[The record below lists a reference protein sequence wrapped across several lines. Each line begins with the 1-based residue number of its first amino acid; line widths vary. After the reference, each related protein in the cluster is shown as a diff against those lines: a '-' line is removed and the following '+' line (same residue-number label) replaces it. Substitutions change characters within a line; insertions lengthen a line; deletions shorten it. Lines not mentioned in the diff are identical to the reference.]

1 MPLRPAPLVLLA
13 LLIFATPS
21 SLLAKTIDVPVHWS
35 IQKGE
40 LSIARL
46 RLYVGPK
53 LRKEV
58 CAKNGATLRAGHTI
72 RVTIYGAGNDKIT
85 TFTYTKRDCQ

>member
-1 MPLRPAPLVLLA
+1 MVNRVPGLTLVACLLLA
-13 LLIFATPS
+13 FAAPAT
-21 SLLAKTIDVPVHWS
+21 AKTIDIPVRWS

-46 RLYVGPK
+46 RLYAGPK
-53 LRKEV
+53 LRKEI
-58 CAKNGATLRAGHTI
+58 CAKNRAFLHAGNTI

>member
-1 MPLRPAPLVLLA
+1 MLLRAATVVLLA
-13 LLIFATPS
+13 FANSAIS
-21 SLLAKTIDVPVHWS
+21 SLALAKTIEVPVHWS

-46 RLYVGPK
+46 RLYAGPK

-58 CAKNGATLRAGHTI
+58 CAKNGAILRAGNTI

-85 TFTYTKRDCQ
+85 TFTYTGRDCQ

>member
-1 MPLRPAPLVLLA
+1 MPLRAAALA
-13 LLIFATPS
+13 LLASVAFAAPS
-21 SLLAKTIDVPVHWS
+21 AVSAKTIDVPVHWA

-46 RLYVGPK
+46 RMWAGPR

-58 CAKNGATLRAGHTI
+58 CAKNGAFLRAGNTI

-85 TFTYTKRDCQ
+85 TFTYTESDCQ

>member
-1 MPLRPAPLVLLA
+1 MSSHAAALLLA
-13 LLIFATPS
+13 SAILLIPS
-21 SLLAKTIDVPVHWS
+21 PLSAKTVDVPVHWS

-46 RLYVGPK
+46 RLYAGPK

-58 CAKNGATLRAGHTI
+58 CAKNRAFLHAGNTI

-85 TFTYTKRDCQ
+85 TFTYTKRDCP

>member
-1 MPLRPAPLVLLA
+1 MSPHAAALLLASAVLLV
-13 LLIFATPS
+13 PS
-21 SLLAKTIDVPVHWS
+21 PLSAKTVDVPVHWS

-46 RLYVGPK
+46 RLYAGPK

-58 CAKNGATLRAGHTI
+58 CAKNRAFLNAGNTI

-85 TFTYTKRDCQ
+85 SFTYTKRDCQ